1 MISQNKQNQSWMIE
15 IRKDDKS
22 WEIDR
27 EKAQDN
33 FLVDEIFIFIGGDY
47 IENIQLPK
55 FIEHSDFLIY
65 KWYLNTENI

>member
-1 MISQNKQNQSWMIE
+1 MVSQNKQNQSWMIE

-22 WEIDR
+22 WEIDG

-33 FLVDEIFIFIGGDY
+33 FSSWWNFYLHWGSNY

-55 FIEHSDFLIY
+55 FIEHSDFF
-65 KWYLNTENI
+65 NI